1 MTQKLL
7 LAEGLD
13 LLRRTEAREYEVDR
27 SQARI
32 CSSNKYRHELSRL
45 VQAYGTVY
53 QDYLRGVEIINYVRR
68 TALSKNDPKE
78 EKLIEMCEGK
88 MRAYMDRC
96 ELVRRKEDNILLP
109 LDQMNQNLMSGEFVL
124 GSPLFVLSGAQFS
137 IKHSAPFLREEKLSD
152 GSYLFVVKNLDAY
165 SVAAPELGVTIDIV
179 PQRGQQQRLEKV
191 IPCQCGW
198 RRVIGVVASATVNV
212 LVRSK
217 GLLRDSHVDVALY
230 RLEPKSVT
238 PAEMQPPGLI
248 SDQLIAQLPKLT
260 DEELAALVIPSIPTD
275 ALAPK
280 AHQGANSSNA
290 GNAMEQLQSLS
301 VPYSQPSMP
310 FSTMVPEPIEV
321 NPANMTC
328 AARLQRLRNTLNAW
342 PNSNV
347 MATSLG
353 RESQVVVQTISALPF
368 PTELSDH

>member
-1 MTQKLL
+1 MAQKLL

-68 TALSKNDPKE
+68 AAMSRNGPEDGR
-78 EKLIEMCEGK
+78 LIEMCEGK
-88 MRAYMDRC
+88 MKAYMDRC
-96 ELVRRKEDNILLP
+96 ELVRKKEDNILLP
-109 LDQMNQNLMSGEFVL
+109 LDQMNQDVTNGEFDL
-124 GSPLFVLSGAQFS
+124 GAPLFVLSGAQYA
-137 IKHSAPFLREEKLSD
+137 IKHSAPFSREEKLTD
-152 GSYLFVVKNLDAY
+152 GSYLFVVKNLDDY
-165 SVAAPELGVTIDIV
+165 SVAAPELVVTIDIV

-198 RRVIGVVASATVNV
+198 RRVIGVVAAATVNV
-212 LVRSK
+212 LIRSK

-230 RLEPKSVT
+230 RLEPKRAA
-238 PAEMQPPGLI
+238 PAEMQPPGVI
-248 SDQLIAQLPKLT
+248 SDHLIAQLPKLT
-260 DEELAALVIPSIPTD
+260 DDELAALAIPSVPTD
-275 ALAPK
+275 TPAPRPREG
-280 AHQGANSSNA
+280 AHRQEA
-290 GNAMEQLQSLS
+290 GNSMEELRALS
-301 VPYSQPSMP
+301 VPYAQPRVTL
-310 FSTMVPEPIEV
+310 STTVPEPIEV

-328 AARLQRLRNTLNAW
+328 AARMQRLRTTLNAW

-347 MATSLG
+347 LATPLG
-353 RESQVVVQTISALPF
+353 KEPLLVIQAMSALPF
-368 PTELSDH
+368 PTELADK